1 MLPFTVF
8 ISRSISEG
16 DNSVFSEN
24 VVGDGGGGGMGSGG
38 RRVCEQDSIS
48 GNDSE
53 EVDDIELIFTN
64 DDTKELTGFQVTP
77 F

>member
-1 MLPFTVF
+1 
-8 ISRSISEG
+8 
-16 DNSVFSEN
+16 
-24 VVGDGGGGGMGSGG
+24 MGSGG

-64 DDTKELTGFQVTP
+64 DDTKELTGFQVMPNYDFVYIYMYLCTILLVP
-77 F
+77 FRIL

>member
-1 MLPFTVF
+1 M
-8 ISRSISEG
+8 
-16 DNSVFSEN
+16 FSEN
-24 VVGDGGGGGMGSGG
+24 LGGGCAGGVMGSGG

-77 F
+77 Y